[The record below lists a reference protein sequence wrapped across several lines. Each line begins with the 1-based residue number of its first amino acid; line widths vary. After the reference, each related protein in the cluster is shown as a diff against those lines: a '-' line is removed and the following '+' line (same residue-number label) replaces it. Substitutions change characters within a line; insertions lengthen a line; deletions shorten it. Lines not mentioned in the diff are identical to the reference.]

1 MSNLKKRISDD
12 FMKAFKAKDMDKKNF
27 LGVVKGEIQLQEGRG
42 VESTDENVL
51 KVLKKI
57 EKSLKQTNTEE
68 SNKELSYII
77 DYLPQQ
83 MNEEEIRKILCN
95 YISSGMGN
103 IGQIMG
109 AFNKEHKGKADN
121 KVVSEIAKSMLN

>member
-1 MSNLKKRISDD
+1 MKNLKEIISKD
-12 FMKAFKAKDMDKKNF
+12 FITAFKAKDMNKKNF

-68 SNKELSYII
+68 SNVELSYIKK
-77 DYLPQQ
+77 YLPEQ
-83 MNEEEIRKILCN
+83 MEENTIRKIIIEYTN
-95 YISSGMGN
+95 SGMSN
-103 IGQIMG
+103 VGQIMG
-109 AFNKEHKGKADN
+109 NFNKEHKGKADN
-121 KVVSEIAKSMLN
+121 KMVSEIVKSILN

>member
-1 MSNLKKRISDD
+1 MSNLKETISKD
-12 FMKAFKAKDMDKKNF
+12 FMKAFKAKDMNKKNF

-42 VESTDENVL
+42 IEATDENVL

-68 SNKELSYII
+68 SSRELG
-77 DYLPQQ
+77 
-83 MNEEEIRKILCN
+83 
-95 YISSGMGN
+95 YISSYMPKQMSEKEIISIITEYTSEGLNN

-109 AFNKEHKGKADN
+109 KFNKEHKGKADN
-121 KVVSEIAKSMLN
+121 KLVSEVIKSILN

>member
-83 MNEEEIRKILCN
+83 MNEEEIRKIICN
-95 YISSGMGN
+95 YISSGIGN